1 VAVAIRLIG
10 PGDMETWCG
19 MRRAL
24 WPDAAPR
31 DLVREAEAYFAGK
44 SFLQAVFLGEG
55 PSGEPLG
62 MLELSLRS
70 VAEGCRATPV
80 PYVEGWYVVPE
91 ARRRGMGRELMTAAE
106 TWARERGYTE
116 IASDALVDNF
126 ESERAH
132 LALGFEEVERAIH
145 FRKDLQRTGAT
156 PMMPSP
162 SRTQST

>member
-1 VAVAIRLIG
+1 LAR
-10 PGDMETWCG
+10 
-19 MRRAL
+19 
-24 WPDAAPR
+24 
-31 DLVREAEAYFAGK
+31 
-44 SFLQAVFLGEG
+44 G

-91 ARRRGMGRELMTAAE
+91 ARRRGMGRELMMAAE

-126 ESERAH
+126 EPERAH

-145 FRKDLQRTGAT
+145 SGRTCSALE
-156 PMMPSP
+156 
-162 SRTQST
+162 RHR